1 MLAKEEEHWTSFRS
15 AVVCLQYTL
24 SKLLTT
30 ANVESSGSMMNDGY
44 SYQRKKNPVPQK
56 LGSSCEHQS
65 EMNRDACNECA
76 SHRHQPQDITSNNI
90 LRNGT
95 NTIDTNSDHRQLQL
109 IGLEKVHI
117 SNSWNSNIINMA
129 NTDHLISP
137 AHGGVP
143 SNASYATNALSIAEQ
158 QLAETRLKL
167 AMTESERDELE
178 FQLIQ
183 GS

>member
-15 AVVCLQYTL
+15 AVVRLQYTL

-30 ANVESSGSMMNDGY
+30 ANVESSGSMNDGCL
-44 SYQRKKNPVPQK
+44 YQRKKNTVTQK
-56 LGSSCEHQS
+56 FGSSCELQS
-65 EMNRDACNECA
+65 EMNRDEFYECA
-76 SHRHQPQDITSNNI
+76 SHPHQPQDTTSNNI
-90 LRNGT
+90 LRNDT
-95 NTIDTNSDHRQLQL
+95 NTIDTNSDPRQLQL
-109 IGLEKVHI
+109 IGLEKVQI
-117 SNSWNSNIINMA
+117 NSSWNGDTINMVD
-129 NTDHLISP
+129 TDHLISP

-143 SNASYATNALSIAEQ
+143 SNASYATNSLSIAEQ

-183 GS
+183 GG